1 MLFLQMKVLIYGQTY
16 VIIRLSK
23 GDGLMNTYKAYK
35 LRIYPTD
42 FQRELLEKTF
52 GCTRYI
58 YNNFLAERKNKYEES
73 KTRIS
78 VYEQLKELT
87 DLKKEKEWLREIDS
101 CALQACVYNLDDAF
115 QKFFKGNGYPRFRVK
130 GVHESF
136 RTNNTLNSYK
146 NKKYESIRIDFKKR
160 IITLPKLKEVKF
172 RGYRKDKKMVGKIK
186 SATISEYASKYFV
199 SILVEM
205 PFVKYSLK
213 PTTIVG
219 LDLGIKDFIVTSN
232 GEKLKNEVKINEKR
246 LKGLQKWLSRCKP
259 GSKNRYKVKLKIQRL
274 YLKIRNARKHMIYKL
289 ANKIIKEND
298 IIAIENLDVKSMYQ
312 VHKIAKHLKNIPISE
327 FIRVLKYKS
336 KWLGKK
342 VIEINKYYP
351 SSQSCNRCGFKN
363 EEVKDLSVRKWT
375 CPRCGLIHDRDI
387 NASIN
392 IMFEG
397 LKIYMKESII

>member
-1 MLFLQMKVLIYGQTY
+1 
-16 VIIRLSK
+16 
-23 GDGLMNTYKAYK
+23 MNTYKAYK

-42 FQRELLEKTF
+42 SQRELIEKTF

-73 KTRIS
+73 KTKVH

-87 DLKKEKEWLREIDS
+87 DLKREKEWLREIDS
-101 CALQACVYNLDDAF
+101 CALQVCVYNLDDAF
-115 QKFFKGNGYPRFRVK
+115 QKFFRGNGYPKFRAK
-130 GVHESF
+130 GVHDSF
-136 RTNNTLNSYK
+136 RTNNTPNTYK
-146 NKKYESIRIDFKKR
+146 DKKYESIRIDFNKR

-172 RGYRKDKKMVGKIK
+172 RGYRTTKEIVGKIK
-186 SATISEYASKYFV
+186 SATISKDANKYFV
-199 SILVEM
+199 SILVEV
-205 PFVKYSLK
+205 PFVKYSLN
-213 PTTIVG
+213 PTSIVG

-289 ANKIIKEND
+289 ANNILKEND
-298 IIAIENLDVKSMYQ
+298 VVAVESLDVKSMYQ

-336 KWLGKK
+336 NWLGKR

-351 SSQSCNRCGFKN
+351 SSQCCNRCDYKN

-375 CPRCGLIHDRDI
+375 CPRCGMIHDRDI

-397 LKIYMKESII
+397 LKIYMKECII

>member
-1 MLFLQMKVLIYGQTY
+1 
-16 VIIRLSK
+16 
-23 GDGLMNTYKAYK
+23 MNTYKAYK

-42 FQRELLEKTF
+42 SQRELIEKTF

-73 KTRIS
+73 KIIVR
-78 VYEQLKELT
+78 VYEQLHELT
-87 DLKKEKEWLREIDS
+87 DLKREKEWLREIDS

-115 QKFFKGNGYPRFRVK
+115 QKFFRGNGYPKFRAK
-130 GVHESF
+130 GVHDSF
-136 RTNNTLNSYK
+136 RTNNTLNTYK
-146 NKKYESIRIDFKKR
+146 NKKYETIRVDFNKR

-172 RGYRKDKKMVGKIK
+172 RGYRTTKEIVGKIK
-186 SATISEYASKYFV
+186 SATISKDGNKYFV
-199 SILVEM
+199 SILVEV
-205 PFVKYSLK
+205 PFTKYSIN
-213 PTTIVG
+213 PTSIVG
-219 LDLGIKDFIVTSN
+219 LDLGIKNFIVTSN

-289 ANKIIKEND
+289 ANNILKEN
-298 IIAIENLDVKSMYQ
+298 AIVAVESLDVKNMYL
-312 VHKIAKHLKNIPISE
+312 VHKIAKHLKNLPIRE

-336 KWLGKK
+336 NWLGKK

-351 SSQSCNRCGFKN
+351 SSQCCNRCDYKN
-363 EEVKDLSVRKWT
+363 EDVKDLSVRKWT
-375 CPRCGLIHDRDI
+375 CPKCGMIHDRDI

-397 LKIYMKESII
+397 LKIYMKSYLI

>member
-1 MLFLQMKVLIYGQTY
+1 
-16 VIIRLSK
+16 
-23 GDGLMNTYKAYK
+23 MNTYKAYK

-78 VYEQLKELT
+78 VYEQLKKLT
-87 DLKKEKEWLREIDS
+87 DLKRAKEWLREIDS

-115 QKFFKGNGYPRFRVK
+115 QKFFKGNGYPRFRAK

-136 RTNNTLNSYK
+136 RTNNTLNTYK
-146 NKKYESIRIDFKKR
+146 NKKYESIRIDLKKR

-172 RGYRKDKKMVGKIK
+172 RGFRTTKEIVGKIK
-186 SATISEYASKYFV
+186 SATISKDANKYFV
-199 SILVEM
+199 SVLVEV
-205 PFVKYSLK
+205 PFIKYSLK
-213 PTTIVG
+213 PTSIVG

-246 LKGLQKWLSRCKP
+246 LKGLQKWLSRCKA

>member
-1 MLFLQMKVLIYGQTY
+1 MNIY
-16 VIIRLSK
+16 R
-23 GDGLMNTYKAYK
+23 AYK

-42 FQRELLEKTF
+42 SQRELIEKTF

-73 KTRIS
+73 KTKIS

-87 DLKKEKEWLREIDS
+87 DLKREKEWLREIDS

-115 QKFFKGNGYPRFRVK
+115 QKFFRENGYPKFRAK
-130 GVHESF
+130 GKHESF
-136 RTNNTLNSYK
+136 RTNNTLSTYK
-146 NKKYESIRIDFKKR
+146 NKKYETIRVDFNKR
-160 IITLPKLKEVKF
+160 IITLPKLKEVMF
-172 RGYRKDKKMVGKIK
+172 RGYRTTKEIVGKIK
-186 SATISEYASKYFV
+186 SATISKDANKYFV
-199 SILVEM
+199 SILVEV
-205 PFVKYSLK
+205 PFIKYSIN
-213 PTTIVG
+213 PTSIVG

-246 LKGLQKWLSRCKP
+246 LKGLKKWLSRCKP
-259 GSKNRYKVKLKIQRL
+259 GSKNRYEVKLKMQRL

-289 ANKIIKEND
+289 ANNILKEND
-298 IIAIENLDVKSMYQ
+298 IVSIETLDVKSMYQ
-312 VHKIAKHLKNIPISE
+312 VHKIAKHLKNIPIRE

-336 KWLGKK
+336 NWLGKR

-351 SSQSCNRCGFKN
+351 SSQCCNRCDYKN

-375 CPRCGLIHDRDI
+375 CPKCGLIHDRDI

-397 LKIYMKESII
+397 LKIYMKSYLI

>member
-1 MLFLQMKVLIYGQTY
+1 
-16 VIIRLSK
+16 
-23 GDGLMNTYKAYK
+23 MNTYKAYK

-42 FQRELLEKTF
+42 SQRELIEKTF

-73 KTRIS
+73 KTKVH
-78 VYEQLKELT
+78 VYEQLHELT
-87 DLKKEKEWLREIDS
+87 DLKREKEWLREIDS

-115 QKFFKGNGYPRFRVK
+115 QKFFRGNGYPRFRAK
-130 GVHESF
+130 GVHDSF
-136 RTNNTLNSYK
+136 KTNNTLNAYK
-146 NKKYESIRIDFKKR
+146 DKKYESIRIDFNKR

-172 RGYRKDKKMVGKIK
+172 RGYRTTNEIVGRIK
-186 SATISEYASKYFV
+186 SATISKDANKYFV
-199 SILVEM
+199 SILVEV
-205 PFVKYSLK
+205 PFIKYSIN
-213 PTTIVG
+213 PTSIVG

-289 ANKIIKEND
+289 ANNILKEND
-298 IIAIENLDVKSMYQ
+298 IVSIETLDVKNMYQ

-336 KWLGKK
+336 NWLGKK

-351 SSQSCNRCGFKN
+351 SSQCCNRCDYKN

-397 LKIYMKESII
+397 LKIYMKNYLI

>member
-1 MLFLQMKVLIYGQTY
+1 
-16 VIIRLSK
+16 
-23 GDGLMNTYKAYK
+23 MNTYKAYK

-42 FQRELLEKTF
+42 SQRELIEKTF

-73 KTRIS
+73 KIIVR
-78 VYEQLKELT
+78 VYEQLHELT
-87 DLKKEKEWLREIDS
+87 DLKREKEWLREIDS

-115 QKFFKGNGYPRFRVK
+115 QKFFRGNGYPKFRAK
-130 GVHESF
+130 GVHDSF
-136 RTNNTLNSYK
+136 RTNNTLSTYK
-146 NKKYESIRIDFKKR
+146 NKKYETIRVDFNKR

-172 RGYRKDKKMVGKIK
+172 RGYRTTKEIVGKIK
-186 SATISEYASKYFV
+186 SATISKDGNKYFV
-199 SILVEM
+199 SILVEV
-205 PFVKYSLK
+205 PFTKYSIN
-213 PTTIVG
+213 PTSIVG
-219 LDLGIKDFIVTSN
+219 LDLGIKNFIVTSN

-289 ANKIIKEND
+289 ANNILKEND
-298 IIAIENLDVKSMYQ
+298 IVAVETLDIKSMYQ

-336 KWLGKK
+336 NWLGKK
-342 VIEINKYYP
+342 IIEINKYYP
-351 SSQSCNRCGFKN
+351 SSQCCNRCDYKN

-375 CPRCGLIHDRDI
+375 CPKCGMIHDRDI

-397 LKIYMKESII
+397 LKIYMKECII

>member
-52 GCTRYI
+52 GSTRYI

>member
-1 MLFLQMKVLIYGQTY
+1 
-16 VIIRLSK
+16 
-23 GDGLMNTYKAYK
+23 MNTYKAYK

-115 QKFFKGNGYPRFRVK
+115 QKFFKGNGYPRFRAK

-136 RTNNTLNSYK
+136 RTNNTLNTYK
-146 NKKYESIRIDFKKR
+146 NKKYESIRIDLKKR

-172 RGYRKDKKMVGKIK
+172 RGFRTTKEIVGKIK
-186 SATISEYASKYFV
+186 SATISKDANKYFV
-199 SILVEM
+199 SVLVEV
-205 PFVKYSLK
+205 PFIKYSLK
-213 PTTIVG
+213 PTSIVG

-246 LKGLQKWLSRCKP
+246 LKGLQKWLSRCKA

>member
-1 MLFLQMKVLIYGQTY
+1 
-16 VIIRLSK
+16 
-23 GDGLMNTYKAYK
+23 MNTYKAYK

-42 FQRELLEKTF
+42 SQRKLIEKTF
-52 GCTRYI
+52 GSTRYI
-58 YNNFLAERKNKYEES
+58 YNNFLAERKSKYEES
-73 KTRIS
+73 KTKIS

-115 QKFFKGNGYPRFRVK
+115 QRFFKGNGYPRFRVK

-136 RTNNTLNSYK
+136 RTNNTLNTYK
-146 NKKYESIRIDFKKR
+146 NKKYESIRIDFNKR

-172 RGYRKDKKMVGKIK
+172 RGYRTTKKIVGKIK
-186 SATISEYASKYFV
+186 SATISKDANKYFV
-199 SILVEM
+199 SVLVEV

-213 PTTIVG
+213 PTSIIG

-232 GEKLKNEVKINEKR
+232 GEKIKNEVKINEKR

-289 ANKIIKEND
+289 ANKILKEND
-298 IIAIENLDVKSMYQ
+298 IISIENLDVKSIYQ
-312 VHKIAKHLKNIPISE
+312 VHKIAKYLKNLPIRE

-336 KWLGKK
+336 NWLGKK

-363 EEVKDLSVRKWT
+363 EEVKNLSIRKWI
-375 CPRCGLIHDRDI
+375 CPECGLIHDRDI

-397 LKIYMKESII
+397 LKIYMKDCII

>member
-16 VIIRLSK
+16 VIIKSSK

>member
-1 MLFLQMKVLIYGQTY
+1 
-16 VIIRLSK
+16 
-23 GDGLMNTYKAYK
+23 MNTYKAYK

-42 FQRELLEKTF
+42 SQRELIEKTF

-73 KTRIS
+73 KTKVH

-87 DLKKEKEWLREIDS
+87 DLKREKEWLREIDS

-115 QKFFKGNGYPRFRVK
+115 QKFFKGNGYPRFRAK

-136 RTNNTLNSYK
+136 RTNNTLSTYK
-146 NKKYESIRIDFKKR
+146 NKKYETIRIDFNKR

-172 RGYRKDKKMVGKIK
+172 RGYRTTKEIIGKIK
-186 SATISEYASKYFV
+186 SATISKDANKYFV
-199 SILVEM
+199 SILVEV
-205 PFVKYSLK
+205 PFIKYSIN
-213 PTTIVG
+213 PSSIVG

-289 ANKIIKEND
+289 ANNILKEND
-298 IIAIENLDVKSMYQ
+298 IVAVESLDVKSMYQ
-312 VHKIAKHLKNIPISE
+312 VHKIAKHLNQVPISE

-336 KWLGKK
+336 NWLGKK

-351 SSQSCNRCGFKN
+351 SSQCCNRCDYKN

-397 LKIYMKESII
+397 LKIYMKNYLI

>member
-1 MLFLQMKVLIYGQTY
+1 
-16 VIIRLSK
+16 
-23 GDGLMNTYKAYK
+23 MNTYKAYK

-42 FQRELLEKTF
+42 SQRELIEKTF

-73 KTRIS
+73 KIIVR
-78 VYEQLKELT
+78 VYEQLHELT
-87 DLKKEKEWLREIDS
+87 DLKREKEWLREIDS

-115 QKFFKGNGYPRFRVK
+115 QKFFRGNGYPKFRAK
-130 GVHESF
+130 GVHDSF
-136 RTNNTLNSYK
+136 RTNNTLNTYK
-146 NKKYESIRIDFKKR
+146 NKKYETIRVDFNKR

-172 RGYRKDKKMVGKIK
+172 RGYRTTKEIVGKIK
-186 SATISEYASKYFV
+186 SATISKDGNKYFV
-199 SILVEM
+199 SILVEV
-205 PFVKYSLK
+205 PFTKYSIN
-213 PTTIVG
+213 PTSIVG
-219 LDLGIKDFIVTSN
+219 LDLGIKNFIVTSN

-289 ANKIIKEND
+289 ANNILKEND
-298 IIAIENLDVKSMYQ
+298 IVAVETLDIKSMYQ
-312 VHKIAKHLKNIPISE
+312 VHKIAKHLKNLPISE

-336 KWLGKK
+336 NWLGKK

-351 SSQSCNRCGFKN
+351 SSQCCNRCDYKN
-363 EEVKDLSVRKWT
+363 EELKDLSVRKWA
-375 CPRCGLIHDRDI
+375 CPKCGMIHDRDI

-397 LKIYMKESII
+397 LKIYMKSYLI

>member
-1 MLFLQMKVLIYGQTY
+1 
-16 VIIRLSK
+16 
-23 GDGLMNTYKAYK
+23 MNTYRAYK

-42 FQRELLEKTF
+42 SQRELIEKTF

-73 KTRIS
+73 KIIVR
-78 VYEQLKELT
+78 VYEQLHELT
-87 DLKKEKEWLREIDS
+87 DLKREKEWLREIDS

-115 QKFFKGNGYPRFRVK
+115 QKFFRGNGYPKFRAK
-130 GVHESF
+130 GVHDSF
-136 RTNNTLNSYK
+136 RTNNTLNTYK
-146 NKKYESIRIDFKKR
+146 NKKYETIRVDFNKR

-172 RGYRKDKKMVGKIK
+172 RGYRTTKEIVGKIK
-186 SATISEYASKYFV
+186 SATISKDAIKYFV
-199 SILVEM
+199 SILVEV
-205 PFVKYSLK
+205 PFVKYSLN
-213 PTTIVG
+213 PTSIVG

-289 ANKIIKEND
+289 ANNILKEND
-298 IIAIENLDVKSMYQ
+298 IVVVESLDVKNMYL

-336 KWLGKK
+336 NWLGKK

-351 SSQSCNRCGFKN
+351 SSQCCNRCDYKN

-375 CPRCGLIHDRDI
+375 CPKCGMIHDRDI

-397 LKIYMKESII
+397 LKIYMKSYLI

>member
-1 MLFLQMKVLIYGQTY
+1 
-16 VIIRLSK
+16 
-23 GDGLMNTYKAYK
+23 MNTYKAYK

-42 FQRELLEKTF
+42 SQRELIEKTF

-73 KTRIS
+73 KTKVH
-78 VYEQLKELT
+78 VYEQLHELT
-87 DLKKEKEWLREIDS
+87 DLKREKEWLREIDS

-115 QKFFKGNGYPRFRVK
+115 QKFFKGNGYPKFRAK

-136 RTNNTLNSYK
+136 RTNNTLNTYK
-146 NKKYESIRIDFKKR
+146 DKKYESIRIDFNKR

-172 RGYRKDKKMVGKIK
+172 RGYRTTKEIIGKIK
-186 SATISEYASKYFV
+186 SATISKDTNKYFV
-199 SILVEM
+199 SVLVEM
-205 PFVKYSLK
+205 PFIKYSIS
-213 PTTIVG
+213 PTSIVG
-219 LDLGIKDFIVTSN
+219 LDLGIKNFIVTSN

-289 ANKIIKEND
+289 ANNILKEND
-298 IIAIENLDVKSMYQ
+298 IVAVESLDVKSMYQ
-312 VHKIAKHLKNIPISE
+312 VHKIAKHLKNLPIRE
-327 FIRVLKYKS
+327 LIRVLKYKS
-336 KWLGKK
+336 NWLGKK

-351 SSQSCNRCGFKN
+351 SSQCCNRCDYKN
-363 EEVKDLSVRKWT
+363 EDVKDLSIRKWT
-375 CPRCGLIHDRDI
+375 CPKCGMIHDRDI

-397 LKIYMKESII
+397 LKIYMKSYLI

>member
-1 MLFLQMKVLIYGQTY
+1 
-16 VIIRLSK
+16 
-23 GDGLMNTYKAYK
+23 MNTYRAYK
-35 LRIYPTD
+35 LRIYPTIL
-42 FQRELLEKTF
+42 QRELIEKTF

-73 KTRIS
+73 KTKVH

-87 DLKKEKEWLREIDS
+87 DLKREKEWLREIDS

-115 QKFFKGNGYPRFRVK
+115 QKFFKGNGYPKFRVK
-130 GVHESF
+130 GEHESF
-136 RTNNTLNSYK
+136 RTNNTPNTYK
-146 NKKYESIRIDFKKR
+146 DKKYESIRIDFNKR
-160 IITLPKLKEVKF
+160 VITLPKLKEVKF
-172 RGYRKDKKMVGKIK
+172 RGYRKAKEIIGKIK
-186 SATISEYASKYFV
+186 SATISKDANKYFV
-199 SILVEM
+199 SILVEV
-205 PFVKYSLK
+205 PFVKYSIN
-213 PTTIVG
+213 PTSIVG

-289 ANKIIKEND
+289 ANNILKEND
-298 IIAIENLDVKSMYQ
+298 IVSIETLDVKSMYQ
-312 VHKIAKHLKNIPISE
+312 VHKIAKHLKNLPISE

-336 KWLGKK
+336 NWLGKK
-342 VIEINKYYP
+342 VIEINEYYP
-351 SSQSCNRCGFKN
+351 SSQCCNRCDYKN
-363 EEVKDLSVRKWT
+363 EKVKDLSVRKWT

-397 LKIYMKESII
+397 LKIYMKECII

>member
-1 MLFLQMKVLIYGQTY
+1 
-16 VIIRLSK
+16 
-23 GDGLMNTYKAYK
+23 MNTYKAYK

-78 VYEQLKELT
+78 VYEQLKKLT
-87 DLKKEKEWLREIDS
+87 DLKREKEWLREIDS

-136 RTNNTLNSYK
+136 RANNTLNTYK
-146 NKKYESIRIDFKKR
+146 DKKYESIKIDLKKR

-172 RGYRKDKKMVGKIK
+172 RGFRTTKEIVGKIK
-186 SATISEYASKYFV
+186 SATISKDANKYFV
-199 SILVEM
+199 SVLVEM
-205 PFVKYSLK
+205 PFIKYSLK
-213 PTTIVG
+213 PTSIVG

-246 LKGLQKWLSRCKP
+246 LKGLQKWLSRCKA

-274 YLKIRNARKHMIYKL
+274 YLKIRNARKHMVYKL
-289 ANKIIKEND
+289 ANKIIKENA
-298 IIAIENLDVKSMYQ
+298 IVVIENLDVKSMYQ
-312 VHKIAKHLKNIPISE
+312 VHKIAKHLKNMPISE

-336 KWLGKK
+336 NWLGKK
-342 VIEINKYYP
+342 VIEINKYFP

-363 EEVKDLSVRKWT
+363 EEVKDLSVRKWI
-375 CPRCGLIHDRDI
+375 CPECGLIHDRDI

>member
-1 MLFLQMKVLIYGQTY
+1 
-16 VIIRLSK
+16 
-23 GDGLMNTYKAYK
+23 MNTYRAYK

-42 FQRELLEKTF
+42 SQRELIEKTF

-73 KTRIS
+73 KIIVR
-78 VYEQLKELT
+78 VYEQLHELT
-87 DLKKEKEWLREIDS
+87 DLKREKEWLREIDS

-115 QKFFKGNGYPRFRVK
+115 QKFFRGNGYPKFRAK
-130 GVHESF
+130 GVHDSF
-136 RTNNTLNSYK
+136 RTNNTLNTYK
-146 NKKYESIRIDFKKR
+146 NKKYETIRVDFNKR

-172 RGYRKDKKMVGKIK
+172 RGYRTTKEIVGKIK
-186 SATISEYASKYFV
+186 SATISKDGNKYFV
-199 SILVEM
+199 SILVEV
-205 PFVKYSLK
+205 PFTKYSIN
-213 PTTIVG
+213 PTSIVG
-219 LDLGIKDFIVTSN
+219 LDLGIKNFIVTSN

-246 LKGLQKWLSRCKP
+246 LKRLQKWLSRCKP

-289 ANKIIKEND
+289 ANNILKEND
-298 IIAIENLDVKSMYQ
+298 IVVVESLDVKNMYL

-336 KWLGKK
+336 NWLGKK
-342 VIEINKYYP
+342 IIEINKYYP
-351 SSQSCNRCGFKN
+351 SSQCCNRCDYKN

-375 CPRCGLIHDRDI
+375 CPKCGMIHDRDI

-397 LKIYMKESII
+397 LKIYMKECII

>member
-1 MLFLQMKVLIYGQTY
+1 
-16 VIIRLSK
+16 
-23 GDGLMNTYKAYK
+23 MNTYKAYK

-42 FQRELLEKTF
+42 SQRELIEKTF

-73 KTRIS
+73 KTKVH

-87 DLKKEKEWLREIDS
+87 DLKREKEWLREIDS

-115 QKFFKGNGYPRFRVK
+115 QKFFKGNGYPKFRAK
-130 GVHESF
+130 GVHDSF
-136 RTNNTLNSYK
+136 RTNNTLNTYK
-146 NKKYESIRIDFKKR
+146 DKKYESIRIDFNKR

-172 RGYRKDKKMVGKIK
+172 CGYRTTKEIIGKIK
-186 SATISEYASKYFV
+186 SATISKDTNKYFV
-199 SILVEM
+199 SVLVEM
-205 PFVKYSLK
+205 PFIKYSIS
-213 PTTIVG
+213 PTSIVG
-219 LDLGIKDFIVTSN
+219 LDLGIKNFIVTSN

-289 ANKIIKEND
+289 ANNILKEND
-298 IIAIENLDVKSMYQ
+298 IVAVETLDVKSMYQ

-336 KWLGKK
+336 NWLGKK

-351 SSQSCNRCGFKN
+351 SSQCCNRCDYKN

-375 CPRCGLIHDRDI
+375 CPKCGMIHDRDI

-392 IMFEG
+392 VMFEG
-397 LKIYMKESII
+397 LKIYMKSYLI

>member
-1 MLFLQMKVLIYGQTY
+1 
-16 VIIRLSK
+16 
-23 GDGLMNTYKAYK
+23 MNTYKAYK

-136 RTNNTLNSYK
+136 RTNNTLNTYK
-146 NKKYESIRIDFKKR
+146 NKKYESIRIDLKKR

-172 RGYRKDKKMVGKIK
+172 RGFRTTKEIVGKIK
-186 SATISEYASKYFV
+186 SATISKDANKYFV
-199 SILVEM
+199 SVLVEV
-205 PFVKYSLK
+205 PFIKYSLK
-213 PTTIVG
+213 PTSIVG

-246 LKGLQKWLSRCKP
+246 LKGLQKWLSRCKA

-289 ANKIIKEND
+289 ANKIIKENA
-298 IIAIENLDVKSMYQ
+298 IVVIENLDVKSMYQ
-312 VHKIAKHLKNIPISE
+312 VHKIAKHLKNVPISE
-327 FIRVLKYKS
+327 FIRILKYKS
-336 KWLGKK
+336 NWLGKK

-363 EEVKDLSVRKWT
+363 EEVKDLSVRKWI
-375 CPRCGLIHDRDI
+375 CSECGLIHDRDI

>member
-1 MLFLQMKVLIYGQTY
+1 
-16 VIIRLSK
+16 
-23 GDGLMNTYKAYK
+23 MNTYKAYK

-172 RGYRKDKKMVGKIK
+172 RGYRTTKEIVGKIK
-186 SATISEYASKYFV
+186 SATISKDANKYFV
-199 SILVEM
+199 SILVEV

-213 PTTIVG
+213 PKSIVG

-274 YLKIRNARKHMIYKL
+274 YLKIRNTRKHMIYKL

-298 IIAIENLDVKSMYQ
+298 IIAIETLDVKSMYQ
-312 VHKIAKHLKNIPISE
+312 VHKIAKHLKNVPIRE

-336 KWLGKK
+336 NWLGKK
-342 VIEINKYYP
+342 VIEINKYFP

>member
-1 MLFLQMKVLIYGQTY
+1 
-16 VIIRLSK
+16 
-23 GDGLMNTYKAYK
+23 MNTYKAYK

-186 SATISEYASKYFV
+186 SATISKDASKYFV
-199 SILVEM
+199 SILVEV

-246 LKGLQKWLSRCKP
+246 LKGLQKWLSRCKT

-289 ANKIIKEND
+289 ANNILKEND
-298 IIAIENLDVKSMYQ
+298 IVAVESLDVKSMYQ
-312 VHKIAKHLKNIPISE
+312 VHKIAKHLKNMPISE

-336 KWLGKK
+336 NWFGKK
-342 VIEINKYYP
+342 VIEINKYFP

>member
-1 MLFLQMKVLIYGQTY
+1 
-16 VIIRLSK
+16 
-23 GDGLMNTYKAYK
+23 MNTYKAYK

-42 FQRELLEKTF
+42 SQRELIEKTF

-73 KTRIS
+73 KTKVH

-87 DLKKEKEWLREIDS
+87 DLKREKEWLREIDS
-101 CALQACVYNLDDAF
+101 CVLQACVYNLDDAF
-115 QKFFKGNGYPRFRVK
+115 QKFFKGNGYPKFRAK

-136 RTNNTLNSYK
+136 RTNNTLSTYK
-146 NKKYESIRIDFKKR
+146 NKKYETIRVDFNKR
-160 IITLPKLKEVKF
+160 VITLPKLKEVKF
-172 RGYRKDKKMVGKIK
+172 RGYRTTKEIVGKIK
-186 SATISEYASKYFV
+186 SATISKDGNKYFV
-199 SILVEM
+199 SILVEV
-205 PFVKYSLK
+205 PFTKYSIN
-213 PTTIVG
+213 PTSIVG
-219 LDLGIKDFIVTSN
+219 LDLGIKNFIVTSN

-274 YLKIRNARKHMIYKL
+274 YLKIRNDRKHMIYKL
-289 ANKIIKEND
+289 ANNILKEND
-298 IIAIENLDVKSMYQ
+298 IVAVESLDVKSMYQ
-312 VHKIAKHLKNIPISE
+312 VHKIAKHLKNLPIRE
-327 FIRVLKYKS
+327 LIRVLKYKS
-336 KWLGKK
+336 NWLGKK

-351 SSQSCNRCGFKN
+351 SSQCCNRCDYKN

-375 CPRCGLIHDRDI
+375 CPKCGMIHDRDI

-397 LKIYMKESII
+397 LKIYMKNYLI

>member
-1 MLFLQMKVLIYGQTY
+1 
-16 VIIRLSK
+16 
-23 GDGLMNTYKAYK
+23 MNTYKAYK

-78 VYEQLKELT
+78 VYEQLKKLT
-87 DLKKEKEWLREIDS
+87 DLKRAKEWLREIDS

-115 QKFFKGNGYPRFRVK
+115 QKFFKGNGYPRFRAK

-136 RTNNTLNSYK
+136 RTNNTLNTYK
-146 NKKYESIRIDFKKR
+146 NKKYESIRIDLKKR

-172 RGYRKDKKMVGKIK
+172 RGFRTTKEIVGKIK
-186 SATISEYASKYFV
+186 SATISKDANKYFV
-199 SILVEM
+199 SVLVEV
-205 PFVKYSLK
+205 PFIKYSLK
-213 PTTIVG
+213 PTSIVG

-246 LKGLQKWLSRCKP
+246 LKGLQKWLSRCKA

-289 ANKIIKEND
+289 ANKIIKENA
-298 IIAIENLDVKSMYQ
+298 IVVIENLDVKSMYQ
-312 VHKIAKHLKNIPISE
+312 VHKIAKHLKNLPIRE

-336 KWLGKK
+336 NWLGKK

-363 EEVKDLSVRKWT
+363 EEVKDLSVRKWI
-375 CPRCGLIHDRDI
+375 CPECGLIHDRDI

>member
-1 MLFLQMKVLIYGQTY
+1 
-16 VIIRLSK
+16 
-23 GDGLMNTYKAYK
+23 MNTYKAYK

-42 FQRELLEKTF
+42 FQRELIEKTF

-73 KTRIS
+73 KIKVH

-87 DLKKEKEWLREIDS
+87 DLKREKEWLREIDS

-115 QKFFKGNGYPRFRVK
+115 QGFFYGKGYPKFRAK
-130 GVHESF
+130 GVHDSF
-136 RTNNTLNSYK
+136 RTNNTLNTYK
-146 NKKYESIRIDFKKR
+146 DKKYESIRIDFNKR

-172 RGYRKDKKMVGKIK
+172 RGYRITNEIVGKIK
-186 SATISEYASKYFV
+186 SATISKDANKYFV
-199 SILVEM
+199 SILVEV
-205 PFVKYSLK
+205 PFVKYSIN
-213 PTTIVG
+213 PTSIVG

-246 LKGLQKWLSRCKP
+246 LKGLQKWLSRCKA

-312 VHKIAKHLKNIPISE
+312 VHKIAKHLKNLPIRE

-336 KWLGKK
+336 NWLGKK

-351 SSQSCNRCGFKN
+351 SSQSCNRCDYKN

-375 CPRCGLIHDRDI
+375 CPKCGMIHDRDI
-387 NASIN
+387 NASTN

-397 LKIYMKESII
+397 LKIYMKSYLI

>member
-1 MLFLQMKVLIYGQTY
+1 
-16 VIIRLSK
+16 
-23 GDGLMNTYKAYK
+23 MNTYKAYK

-42 FQRELLEKTF
+42 SQRELIEKTF

-73 KTRIS
+73 KTKVH

-87 DLKKEKEWLREIDS
+87 DLKREKEWLREIDS
-101 CALQACVYNLDDAF
+101 CALQVCVYNLDDAF
-115 QKFFKGNGYPRFRVK
+115 QKFFKGNGYPKFRAK
-130 GVHESF
+130 GKHESF
-136 RTNNTLNSYK
+136 RTNNTPNTYK
-146 NKKYESIRIDFKKR
+146 DKKYESIRIDFNKR

-172 RGYRKDKKMVGKIK
+172 RGYRKAKEIVGKIK
-186 SATISEYASKYFV
+186 SATISKDANKYFV
-199 SILVEM
+199 SILVEV
-205 PFVKYSLK
+205 PFVKYSLN
-213 PTTIVG
+213 PTSIVG

-246 LKGLQKWLSRCKP
+246 LKGLQKWLSRCKT

-274 YLKIRNARKHMIYKL
+274 YLKIRNARKHMIFKL
-289 ANKIIKEND
+289 ANNILKEND
-298 IIAIENLDVKSMYQ
+298 IVAVESLDVKSMYQ
-312 VHKIAKHLKNIPISE
+312 VHKIAKHLKNLPIRE

-336 KWLGKK
+336 NWLGKK
-342 VIEINKYYP
+342 IIEINKYYP
-351 SSQSCNRCGFKN
+351 SSQCCNRCDYKN

-397 LKIYMKESII
+397 LKIYMKECII

>member
-1 MLFLQMKVLIYGQTY
+1 
-16 VIIRLSK
+16 
-23 GDGLMNTYKAYK
+23 MNTYKAYK

-42 FQRELLEKTF
+42 SQRELIEKTF
-52 GCTRYI
+52 GSTRYI
-58 YNNFLAERKNKYEES
+58 YNDFLAERKSKYEES
-73 KTRIS
+73 KTKIS

-115 QKFFKGNGYPRFRVK
+115 QRFFKGNGYPRFRVK

-136 RTNNTLNSYK
+136 RTNNTLNTYK
-146 NKKYESIRIDFKKR
+146 NKKYESIRIDFNKR

-172 RGYRKDKKMVGKIK
+172 RGYRTTKEIIGKIK
-186 SATISEYASKYFV
+186 SATISKDANKYFV
-199 SILVEM
+199 SVLVEV
-205 PFVKYSLK
+205 PFINITLK
-213 PTTIVG
+213 PTSIVG

-232 GEKLKNEVKINEKR
+232 GEKIKNEVKIKEKR
-246 LKGLQKWLSRCKP
+246 LKGLQRWLSRCKP

-289 ANKIIKEND
+289 ANKILKDND
-298 IIAIENLDVKSMYQ
+298 IVSIETLDVKSMYQ
-312 VHKIAKHLKNIPISE
+312 VHKIAKHLKNLPIRE

-336 KWLGKK
+336 NWLGKK

-363 EEVKDLSVRKWT
+363 EEVKNLSIRKWT
-375 CPRCGLIHDRDI
+375 CPECGLIHDRDI

-397 LKIYMKESII
+397 LKIYMKDCII

>member
-363 EEVKDLSVRKWT
+363 EEVKNLSIRKWI
-375 CPRCGLIHDRDI
+375 CPRCGIIHDRDI